1 MMRGFNKHWA
11 LAALSLVALT
21 GQSLCADDSSYYA
34 FGYQGLGVSTPTKEQ
49 AVQEPQAV
57 NLDAQAEQALAVTDA
72 PIADAASPA
81 QPSSSGQQVNGQ
93 QIGHRMFDPHGLKN
107 SCNFWV
113 EGEVLYWQSSMDDL
127 DFAIKSHSTT
137 SISHGHVEELDFD
150 WDWGFRLGLGYKI
163 PHDKWDL
170 FLNYTHVHAHAH
182 GSAHRENGAIFP
194 QWMAPFAVTVP
205 AGQTLYA
212 TRAHAHWSANVNIA
226 DIELG
231 RNCFAGKWLSIRPF
245 MGVRALFIDQDFHV
259 NYKGGT
265 AVPVGNEDK
274 VSIDNDFWGVGLRM
288 GFDSLWGLGAGWAI
302 YGNGAASL
310 LSGHFDIHQHEKLK
324 NDIRKVSIS
333 DDVDNVVV
341 AAELA
346 LGIQWDYLF
355 SKDRYHFGVKFGWEF
370 NVFFDQNQMIRFVSD
385 TSPGAFSRSNED
397 LTFQGLTLGLRF
409 DF

>member
-1 MMRGFNKHWA
+1 MIRGFNKQWA

-21 GQSLCADDSSYYA
+21 GQSLCADDSNYCA

-49 AVQEPQAV
+49 AVQEPEVVILEVQTEQAV
-57 NLDAQAEQALAVTDA
+57 AVTDA
-72 PIADAASPA
+72 PIADAASSA
-81 QPSSSGQQVNGQ
+81 QPSSPGQQVNGQ

-137 SISHGHVEELDFD
+137 NISHGHVEELDFD

-212 TRAHAHWSANVNIA
+212 TRAHAQWSANVNIA

-259 NYKGGT
+259 DYKGGT

-288 GFDSLWGLGAGWAI
+288 GFDSLWGLGGGWAI

-324 NDIRKVSIS
+324 NDLKKVSIS